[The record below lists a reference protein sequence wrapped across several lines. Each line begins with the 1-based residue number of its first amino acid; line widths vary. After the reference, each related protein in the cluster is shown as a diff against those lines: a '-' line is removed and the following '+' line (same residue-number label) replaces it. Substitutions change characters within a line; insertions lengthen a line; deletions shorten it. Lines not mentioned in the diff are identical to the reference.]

1 MNLKSGVIVIFSCL
15 LTLCHTQRYSYPA
28 QRRSSYS
35 YRQPSHYSQSKTNF
49 QSTSNRNFPVN
60 TSAYYNTL
68 SNTASKSSHG
78 KQSSQKNPYPYNSST
93 GYYKT
98 TNKPYAVNRNYAAT
112 SPSQGYYRAS
122 VHSPASST
130 YTNNAK
136 GSYYSAANSAT
147 SKPYLANSYNQNYN
161 VKDTNTGK
169 YRITKADSEN
179 AKFAGAANQE
189 DEEDGRTA
197 YLKRRKLLRR
207 FGNQCLP
214 FGRDASNGVTPPPKE
229 QGRFLWDIN
238 VYNVYPQTGGANGCG
253 GFGGGGGGIAGGLLS
268 DPIAAAPYYPPGAGL
283 ATFLSLFAPGIL
295 QNSLAVTARPQQ
307 FADQYQQDNDND
319 LQSDPEVDP
328 NYNRPAPLPVRRP
341 NQILY
346 DSAGAVSI

>member
-1 MNLKSGVIVIFSCL
+1 MNLKWGVIVIFSCL
-15 LTLCHTQRYSYPA
+15 LTLCHTQTYSYPA

-35 YRQPSHYSQSKTNF
+35 YRQPSFYSQSKTNY
-49 QSTSNRNFPVN
+49 QTTSNRNFPVN

-68 SNTASKSSHG
+68 SNPDSKSSYS
-78 KQSSQKNPYPYNSST
+78 KQSAQKNPYPYNSST

-98 TNKPYAVNRNYAAT
+98 TNKAYPVNRNYVAT
-112 SPSQGYYRAS
+112 TPSQGYYRAS
-122 VHSPASST
+122 ST
-130 YTNNAK
+130 YSNNAK
-136 GSYYSAANSAT
+136 GSYNSAANSAT
-147 SKPYLANSYNQNYN
+147 SKPYRTNSYNQNYN
-161 VKDTNTGK
+161 TKDISSGK

-179 AKFAGAANQE
+179 AKFAGASNQE

-207 FGNQCLP
+207 FGNPCSP
-214 FGRDASNGVTPPPKE
+214 FGRDASNGVTPPPNE

-238 VYNVYPQTGGANGCG
+238 VYNVYPQTGGAVGCG
-253 GFGGGGGGIAGGLLS
+253 GFGGGGGIAGGLLS
-268 DPIAAAPYYPPGAGL
+268 DPIAAAPYYPPGTGL

-295 QNSLAVTARPQQ
+295 QNSLAATARPQQ
-307 FADQYQQDNDND
+307 FADQYQQDDNND

-346 DSAGAVSI
+346 DSAGAVSVV